1 MKPSGI
7 QVLLFATATV
17 AAVSFSGELH
27 AQPADPAPPVAEG
40 SASAGASVGGSAT
53 VGGSASVGG
62 SAAVGGG
69 TSASANAGA
78 QSLLTGPQ
86 MQQEV
91 VNAKEAAAR
100 DASKVVLLQGSA
112 RTEQDVI
119 KLSCVNDKYVQIK
132 GEQNVFDEQ
141 SAQLN
146 VVIDTEERFT
156 AFATISAT
164 GSRIHKLR
172 VAAEACAG
180 TAELVTDLGNSV
192 TGPTIVDDPTAGI
205 PFSDNGNATVIE
217 PPAYASPYN

>member
-1 MKPSGI
+1 MKPHGI
-7 QVLLFATATV
+7 QALLFATATV
-17 AAVSFSGELH
+17 AAVSFSGDLH
-27 AQPADPAPPVAEG
+27 AQPADPAAAG
-40 SASAGASVGGSAT
+40 SASATVGGSAAAGGGASVGGSAG
-53 VGGSASVGG
+53 VGGSASVTG
-62 SAAVGGG
+62 AA
-69 TSASANAGA
+69 
-78 QSLLTGPQ
+78 QRPLTGVQ

-119 KLSCVNDKYVQIK
+119 KLSCVNDKFVQIK

-146 VVIDTEERFT
+146 VVIDTEDRFT
-156 AFATISAT
+156 AFATVSAT
-164 GSRIHKLR
+164 ANRIHKLR

-180 TAELVTDLGNSV
+180 TSELVSDMGNSV
-192 TGPTIVDDPTAGI
+192 TGPTITDDPTAGI
-205 PFSDNGNATVIE
+205 PFSDNGTPTVIE